1 MAIFYLDK
9 INSGSYQYKCLPSEA
24 DAGRTVSF
32 SKQPTGGVV
41 TTQSKDITIS
51 DAGTEIA
58 VGSAFNL
65 IEGLEYTF
73 SFVSVVT
80 ANTNEIEQEYTFTYT
95 VQSSSVDSQITVD
108 IPASRMR
115 VLDTSSYPSLEGF
128 QAPNVTRS
136 GTIERPGNL
145 SSLNYPNN
153 ANFYVFPL
161 HVGTWTFSYTTN
173 VNYSLEGSGNSVV
186 YREGFYK
193 IKTQHISVENGM
205 CCMYSALKET
215 YTRYNNAKC
224 KNTELADRYAEDLNK
239 ISNLFSL
246 AYNAVACN
254 HLADISEYVTEA
266 KSIANTSLC
275 SCSGDASDGDL
286 VLDILGYETVYAG
299 TSSDEQQET
308 DVTINSTTLEVT
320 ESPANTFSI
329 NFDNALLNT
338 AVEGSTSFNDLVGQI
353 TALNQ
358 SLTALDS
365 TVTSESE
372 NLATLDAQV
381 TSLQSTVNGLGGE
394 NRLEAHFKLR
404 ISYPGASDVINSSS
418 GYQIEPSVIYDENIS
433 SIGISPSS
441 SAFIIRINF
450 TDSASVYEDAVVQ
463 FSTSFSGPV
472 EFRQTSISSSSS
484 YMQIAFFPYYRY
496 GDLAGELIPGSEFS
510 YGSFASLIGTGF
522 EQCYL
527 NISVY
532 GQITE

>member
-1 MAIFYLDK
+1 MATFYLDK
-9 INSGSYQYKCLPSEA
+9 INLGSYQYKCLVSSD
-24 DAGRTVSF
+24 DAGKTVSF
-32 SKQPTGGVV
+32 SRQPLGGNIV
-41 TTQSKDITIS
+41 TQTKDLTV
-51 DAGTEIA
+51 DDVDNEVA
-58 VGSAFNL
+58 VGPQFTL
-65 IEGLEYTF
+65 VDDLLYTF
-73 SFVSVVT
+73 SFTSVVT
-80 ANTNEIEQEYTFTYT
+80 ASPGTLVQEYTFTYT
-95 VQSSSVDSQITVD
+95 AQSSSVDSEITVD

-128 QAPNVTRS
+128 QTPSVTRS
-136 GTIERPGNL
+136 GTIERPGDL

-153 ANFYVFPL
+153 AHFYVFPL

-173 VNYSLEGSGNSVV
+173 VNYSLEGSGNFVV
-186 YREGFYK
+186 YREGFYN
-193 IKTQHISVENGM
+193 IKTQNISVENGM

-224 KNTELADRYAEDLNK
+224 KNTELADRYADDLNK

-299 TSSDEQQET
+299 TSSDEAQQT

-329 NFDNALLNT
+329 NFDNELLNT
-338 AVEGSTSFNDLVGQI
+338 AVENSTSFADLVGQI
-353 TALNQ
+353 TNINQ
-358 SLTALDS
+358 SITNISS
-365 TVTSESE
+365 TVDSESE
-372 NLATLDAQV
+372 NLAILEQTV
-381 TSLQSTVNGLGGE
+381 TNLQSTVDGLGGE

-404 ISYPGASDVINSSS
+404 ISYPGTGDVINSST
-418 GYQIEPSVIYDENIS
+418 GYQIQPSVIYDENIS
-433 SIGISPSS
+433 SIGLSPSN
-441 SAFIIRINF
+441 SAFVIRINF
-450 TDSASVYEDAVVQ
+450 SDTSSVYEDAVVQ

-496 GDLAGELIPGSEFS
+496 GDLAGELIPGSEFA
-510 YGSFASLIGTGF
+510 YGSFPSLIGTGF